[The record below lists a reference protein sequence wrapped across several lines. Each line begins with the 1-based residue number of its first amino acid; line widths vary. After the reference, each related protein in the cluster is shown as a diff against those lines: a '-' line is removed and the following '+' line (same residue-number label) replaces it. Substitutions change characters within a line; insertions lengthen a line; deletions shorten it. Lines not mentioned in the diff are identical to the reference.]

1 MPTARALS
9 SMDEKKQCASG
20 VRPDTQTGDTETL
33 NVGSRLPYNA
43 ENFTQGQDW
52 GNWHDAGMKKWR
64 EGSNFHK
71 ASPGNMQMASR
82 TDFALDE
89 NVMEASQWPLTLRRR
104 GPIGNPPREG
114 DRGRAPPWV
123 RGRKARE
130 CKCILYF
137 TYGTVPEQLSCS
149 DFLRGSKSHYFRSL
163 LSWSLGPQLEWGDMP
178 VEIHRNVPYGLWNGV
193 PCMGYPYFQREAM
206 QSPLLYC
213 SHGPSGAPCGGP
225 VGFWG
230 GIQWVVMEAVFE
242 TSRKLEAEMG
252 ESYERK
258 THSAGSKENY
268 YSLLFNWFI
277 WNALRSHRK
286 LLLLNNW

>member
-1 MPTARALS
+1 MERKAEPQS
-9 SMDEKKQCASG
+9 SSENANHPSTEQHGWEETVCIRSPA
-20 VRPDTQTGDTETL
+20 TQTGDTETL
-33 NVGSRLPYNA
+33 NVGSRLPCNA

-52 GNWHDAGMKKWR
+52 DNWHDAGMKKWW

-82 TDFALDE
+82 ADFALDE

-123 RGRKARE
+123 RGWKARG

-149 DFLRGSKSHYFRSL
+149 DFLRGSKSHYFSSL

-178 VEIHRNVPYGLWNGV
+178 AEIHRNVPYGLWDGV

-213 SHGPSGAPCGGP
+213 SRGPSGAH
-225 VGFWG
+225 VVD
-230 GIQWVVMEAVFE
+230 QWVSGEAF
-242 TSRKLEAEMG
+242 SGSLWKLYLKPA
-252 ESYERK
+252 R
-258 THSAGSKENY
+258 N
-268 YSLLFNWFI
+268 
-277 WNALRSHRK
+277 
-286 LLLLNNW
+286 